1 MKDRVSKKLVW
12 LGLAVAFTLTMT
24 SAASAQPGEFVK
36 GVLQPLADGF
46 PKGPITL
53 VNVDD
58 PGTQDGI
65 YARTLQQAL
74 KGISPVPILVSDEPS
89 ASFGTFSVLKDVLTR
104 EGGPQGH
111 YAIIV
116 DVFGAVTDLFLEPI
130 TEELGQ
136 KIDDMNMVII
146 TEGIPIALSQRKNAP
161 WGRTFADL
169 LKYGKANPG
178 KLKYIS
184 NEVGSGNDI
193 VGEWIIQ
200 SLGLKVNKIPQA
212 GDQEALAAVG
222 AGEGDFTVTD
232 AADARAD
239 WEAGKL
245 DIILVTGSKV
255 TPPWDKDPYIV
266 CSDATPLPKGG
277 IRYKYVGFAV
287 PKQVPQAHVNWLY
300 KLLKAGASTDV
311 YKQRE
316 KILAPIVLN
325 IMDPAQSNELKM
337 KLSAIGDQVIRS
349 IGLHIDQKK

>member
-1 MKDRVSKKLVW
+1 MKDHVSKKLVW
-12 LGLAVAFTLTMT
+12 LGLALTFTLALA
-24 SAASAQPGEFVK
+24 SAAGAQGMK
-36 GVLQPLADGF
+36 PLPDGF
-46 PKGPITL
+46 PKAAITL

-65 YARTLQQAL
+65 YARTLQQSL
-74 KGISPVPILVSDEPS
+74 RGISPVPILVSDEPS

-104 EGGPQGH
+104 EGGAQGY

-116 DVFGAVTDLFLEPI
+116 DVFGAATDLFLEPI

-136 KIDDMNMVII
+136 KIDDMNMVIV
-146 TEGIPIALSQRKNAP
+146 TEGIPFALSQRKNAP
-161 WGRTFADL
+161 WGHTFADL
-169 LKYGKANPG
+169 VKYGKANPG

-193 VGEWIIQ
+193 VGEWMIQ

-232 AADARAD
+232 ASDARAD

-255 TPPWDKDPYIV
+255 TAPWDKDPYIV
-266 CSDATPLPKGG
+266 CSDATALPKGG
-277 IRYKYVGFAV
+277 LKYKYVGFAV
-287 PKQVPQAHVNWLY
+287 PKQVPQAHVEWLY

-311 YKQRE
+311 YRQRE
-316 KILAPIVLN
+316 KTLAPIV
-325 IMDPAQSNELKM
+325 IDIIDPEQANELKM
-337 KLSAIGDQVIRS
+337 KLSAIGDQIIRS